1 MLKGKDGIVYV
12 DNPRARIGKVQNWN
26 LDEQAD
32 VVSGWG
38 MGDVGEASFTTIT
51 RYSGSFEA
59 YLDFADASDD
69 LSVGDTLP
77 LELYPG
83 GEAVGSGYFSG
94 NILVTGISRSGAKD
108 GIVSLSVNFRNAS
121 GTLNKGTAT

>member
-12 DNPRARIGKVQNWN
+12 DNPKVRLGAVQNWN

-38 MGDVGEASFTTIT
+38 MGDQAETSFTTIT
-51 RYSGSFEA
+51 RYSGSTEV

-69 LSVGDTLP
+69 ISVGDVLP
-77 LELYPG
+77 AEFYPG
-83 GEAVGSGYFSG
+83 GEGSGSGYFSG
-94 NILVTGISRSGAKD
+94 NILVTGLARSAAKD
-108 GIVSLSVNFRNAS
+108 GIVALSINFRNAS
-121 GTLNKGTAT
+121 GTLTKGTVA

>member
-12 DNPRARIGKVQNWN
+12 DDPKVRLGAVQNWN

-38 MGDVGEASFTTIT
+38 MGDEAESSFTTIK
-51 RYSGSFEA
+51 RYTGSVEV

-69 LSVGDTLP
+69 VSVGDVLP
-77 LELYPG
+77 AEFYPG
-83 GEAVGSGYFSG
+83 GEASGSGYFSG
-94 NILVTGISRSGAKD
+94 NILVTGLSRSGAKD
-108 GIVSLSVNFRNAS
+108 GIPALTINFRGD
-121 GTLNKGTAT
+121 GTLTKGTVA